1 MGQSR
6 PVRASNPSVNARYAL
21 KAEIDGPLP
30 IVGAALHIIQA
41 PKREPSTMR
50 YELTNY
56 KWAAIQLRWRG
67 RAIAITSNYRCFEIE
82 QAS

>member
-30 IVGAALHIIQA
+30 IVLVGHL
-41 PKREPSTMR
+41 PVTGE
-50 YELTNY
+50 
-56 KWAAIQLRWRG
+56 
-67 RAIAITSNYRCFEIE
+67 
-82 QAS
+82 